1 MVSND
6 VSSKSCI
13 FILRTQEM
21 ASCQCE
27 YLFQVPSHYKITIK
41 VLMETIN
48 LILSVIGIL
57 VSGFGLYY
65 AIRQVQGLQSIT
77 KEYQEQVKQEVASA
91 QNNIREGL
99 YISEITLCI
108 KNLESAIKYVRESK
122 IEMALLRMEDIET
135 TLNNNALAD
144 KYLDINNRLKFKNAL
159 EDYKDS
165 LKSII
170 KNGDDETKLNKDFV
184 LETLSTIKSY
194 LSIIDNS
201 LKNTLYGKGS

>member
-1 MVSND
+1 MID
-6 VSSKSCI
+6 V
-13 FILRTQEM
+13 IL
-21 ASCQCE
+21 
-27 YLFQVPSHYKITIK
+27 KI
-41 VLMETIN
+41 LMDFLN
-48 LILSVIGIL
+48 MILSIVGIL

-65 AIRQVQGLQSIT
+65 AICQVKGLQKIT
-77 KEYQEQVKQEVASA
+77 EQYQEQVREEVASA
-91 QNNIREGL
+91 QNKIREGL

-108 KNLESAIKYVRESK
+108 KNLENAIKYVRESK

-144 KYLDINNRLKFKNAL
+144 RYLDINNRIKFKNAL

-170 KNGDDETKLNKDFV
+170 KNCDDESKLNKDFV
-184 LETLSTIKSY
+184 LETLSSIKSY
-194 LSIIDNS
+194 LSIIDNT

>member
-1 MVSND
+1 M
-6 VSSKSCI
+6 I
-13 FILRTQEM
+13 EIIL
-21 ASCQCE
+21 
-27 YLFQVPSHYKITIK
+27 K
-41 VLMETIN
+41 VLMGTIN

-77 KEYQEQVKQEVASA
+77 KEYQEQVKQVVASA
-91 QNNIREGL
+91 QSKIREGL

>member
-1 MVSND
+1 M
-6 VSSKSCI
+6 I
-13 FILRTQEM
+13 EIIL
-21 ASCQCE
+21 
-27 YLFQVPSHYKITIK
+27 K

-108 KNLESAIKYVRESK
+108 KNLESAIKYFR
-122 IEMALLRMEDIET
+122 
-135 TLNNNALAD
+135 
-144 KYLDINNRLKFKNAL
+144 
-159 EDYKDS
+159 
-165 LKSII
+165 
-170 KNGDDETKLNKDFV
+170 
-184 LETLSTIKSY
+184 
-194 LSIIDNS
+194 
-201 LKNTLYGKGS
+201 